1 MTSVANALTDR
12 SALPWQLKTTEVSK
26 RGQGIETIQ
35 PVSSVYCSFNTL
47 NMYPASFK
55 RDKVLIMLTG

>member
-1 MTSVANALTDR
+1 MHLTDR

-35 PVSSVYCSFNTL
+35 PVSAVYFSFNTL